1 MHGDFCLSNIL
12 YDSRSNRLKVID
24 PRGIS
29 GDGEFTIYGDQKYDI
44 AKLAHSFIGLY
55 DLIIAGNYRI
65 EVDSHG
71 VKTIIFDLD
80 NRMKMIQ
87 ELFISKILCK
97 TSPSE
102 EIMPLVILLFLS
114 MLPMHADSADR
125 QEAMLLNAGR
135 LFKTY
140 VLSD

>member
-1 MHGDFCLSNIL
+1 
-12 YDSRSNRLKVID
+12 
-24 PRGIS
+24 
-29 GDGEFTIYGDQKYDI
+29 
-44 AKLAHSFIGLY
+44 
-55 DLIIAGNYRI
+55 
-65 EVDSHG
+65 
-71 VKTIIFDLD
+71 
-80 NRMKMIQ
+80 MIQ

-114 MLPMHADSADR
+114 MLPMHADINPDR

>member
-1 MHGDFCLSNIL
+1 MEL
-12 YDSRSNRLKVID
+12 
-24 PRGIS
+24 
-29 GDGEFTIYGDQKYDI
+29 
-44 AKLAHSFIGLY
+44 
-55 DLIIAGNYRI
+55 
-65 EVDSHG
+65 
-71 VKTIIFDLD
+71 
-80 NRMKMIQ
+80 IQ
-87 ELFISKILCK
+87 ELFISKILSK

-114 MLPMHADSADR
+114 MLPMHADRPDR